1 VASQPQTQGESILN
15 PLNNIRRGELK
26 RILFYQGASKIKV
39 HNMVEDI
46 MAERVR
52 WTAIALGRRMNLTF
66 ALKIKLGIRTIAAID
81 RTKTMMRLYFREQKR
96 ERDRRRM
103 RKMRTQVTNDMS
115 PRAKRL
121 LAVRATRKS
130 HCFIAAFGSAAARL
144 MRAYAT

>member
-1 VASQPQTQGESILN
+1 LN